1 MLNLEGS
8 RAFAEEWVD
17 AWNRHDLDA
26 IVSHYADPPE
36 HSSPLIVER
45 LGQPDGTIRST
56 EELRAYFQRGLESAP
71 PLRFELL
78 DVFPGVSSI
87 AVLYRNHRERTVL
100 EVMFLDTRN
109 KVTRSVVHYR

>member
-1 MLNLEGS
+1 MVNLKES
-8 RAFAEEWVD
+8 RAFAEDWVD

-45 LGQPDGTIRST
+45 LGRADGTIRSA
-56 EELRAYFQRGLESAP
+56 EELRAYFQRGLEGAP

-78 DVFPGVSSI
+78 DVFPGVSSV
-87 AVLYRNHRERTVL
+87 AVLYRNHRGKTVL
-100 EVMFLDTRN
+100 EVMYLDAQN
-109 KVTRSVVHYR
+109 KVTRSTVHYR